1 MDKLTILR
9 EDMDSIDNH
18 IVKLF
23 VERMDVSKK
32 VAKEKEKRKLPI
44 YDEKRENAVLI
55 RISRMVDEEIQ
66 PYLVKLYHAMMDIS
80 REYQQEVWDK
90 KN

>member
-1 MDKLTILR
+1 MDKLAILR

-18 IVKLF
+18 IVQLF
-23 VERMDVSKK
+23 VERMEISKK
-32 VAKEKEKRKLPI
+32 VAKEKERQNLPI

-66 PYLVKLYHAMMDIS
+66 PYLVELYHSIMDIS
-80 REYQQEVWDK
+80 KEYQETFFK
-90 KN
+90 K

>member
-1 MDKLTILR
+1 MDKLAILR

-23 VERMDVSKK
+23 VERMEISKK
-32 VAKEKEKRKLPI
+32 VAKEKERQNLPI

-66 PYLVKLYHAMMDIS
+66 PYLVELYHSIMDIS
-80 REYQQEVWDK
+80 KEYQETFFNK
-90 KN
+90 